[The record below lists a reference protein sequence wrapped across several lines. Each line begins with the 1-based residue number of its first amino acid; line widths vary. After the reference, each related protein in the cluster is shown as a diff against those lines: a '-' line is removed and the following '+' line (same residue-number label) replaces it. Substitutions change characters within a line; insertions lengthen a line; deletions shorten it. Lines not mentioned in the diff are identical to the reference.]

1 MSKPTRITLV
11 RHGEVHNP
19 DSIFYGRLPRFGLS
33 AFGEAAAAAAG
44 RELRFLKPVAL
55 YASPLLRARRTAEI
69 LAAQGLGLKPRLTSL
84 LLEVHSPLDG
94 ISQRNLEAQDWSIYN
109 GFGPGYEQPT
119 DALERVLRFFEM
131 ARKRHAGRSVAAVTH
146 GDLIAFA
153 ILWACGLP
161 VAIES
166 RPRLVECGVVD
177 GYPTPAS
184 LTTFAFEPGAER
196 PRLRYQPTRVPRP
209 AAS

>member
-33 AFGEAAAAAAG
+33 AYGEAAAVAAG
-44 RELRFLKPVAL
+44 KELRFLKPVAL
-55 YASPLLRARRTAEI
+55 YASPLLRARRTAELI
-69 LAAQGLGLKPRLTSL
+69 AAQGLDLKPRLTSL

-94 ISQRNLEAQDWSIYN
+94 ISQRDLEAQDWSIYN
-109 GFGPGYEQPT
+109 DFGPGFEQPP
-119 DALERVLRFFEM
+119 DALTRVLRFFAM
-131 ARKRHAGRSVAAVTH
+131 ARERHAGRSVVAVTH
-146 GDLIAFA
+146 GDLIAFT
-153 ILWACGLP
+153 ILWASGVP
-161 VAIES
+161 VAVES
-166 RPRLVECGVVD
+166 RQRLIDCGVVD

-184 LTTFAFEPGAER
+184 STTFTFEPGAER

-209 AAS
+209 ADP

>member
-11 RHGEVHNP
+11 RHGEVYNP
-19 DSIFYGRLPRFGLS
+19 GSIFYGRLPRFGLS
-33 AFGEAAAAAAG
+33 AYGEAAAAAAG
-44 RELRFLKPVAL
+44 RELRYLQPVAL

-69 LAAQGLGLKPRLTSL
+69 MAAQGLELKPRLTSL

-94 ISQRNLEAQDWSIYN
+94 TSQRDLEAQDWSIYN
-109 GFGPGYEQPT
+109 DFGPHYEQPT
-119 DALERVLRFFEM
+119 DALARVLRFFAM
-131 ARKRHAGRSVAAVTH
+131 ARERHAGRSVAAVTH

-153 ILWACGLP
+153 ILWASDMP

-166 RPRLVECGVVD
+166 RPRLIDCGVVD

-184 LTTFAFEPGAER
+184 LTTFSFEHGSER
-196 PRLRYQPTRVPRP
+196 PRLRYRPTRVPRP
-209 AAS
+209 ADP